1 MRVEPRV
8 LSGTRLVEA
17 WLGGSPAAEGFVP
30 GPGGDPGAYLAKA
43 REVDDRMGPGDRRL
57 AASALAGGGPCG
69 MERLEAFVDR
79 GGYVVITG
87 QQPGLFG
94 GPLYALYKGFTA
106 AALAR
111 RLEAV
116 TGRPVLPV
124 FWIASE
130 DHDWDEV
137 RATHVLDVRNRLQEV
152 AIPKRGPGPGN
163 SIHRLRAGVEMAEAL
178 GRLLTLMP
186 ETDFLPKWQRL
197 LEGVCRPESTLSDA
211 YAELLHALLGPAGV
225 FTAAAHDPVLK
236 RRAIPALLQELAESG
251 AREEAVRRQGETIL
265 GAGFDLQVPHLPGA
279 TNVFVELDG
288 RRERVFRDGA
298 GYRLRGSERSV
309 TFQDI
314 GAIAEDDPSRVSP
327 NVLLRPVIESL
338 LYPAIA
344 AVAGPGE
351 VAYLA
356 QTAPVFA
363 AHGIGMPVVHP
374 RLAAAVIEAKVG
386 KVLAKYGLAIDDL
399 TGPFPEIAGRFAR
412 GSIPEGVQ
420 SALKDLRRSL
430 GQGSARLARSVSEID
445 PTLTGPVRSLQSQS
459 FALLAEV
466 EKKAVQSLK
475 RANEVSLAQLR
486 KAKRHLFPL
495 GRPQERV
502 LNPFYYLVRYDQA
515 FLDALARRAEE
526 AVLSGPP
533 AR

>member
-1 MRVEPRV
+1 MRFSAPP
-8 LSGTRLVEA
+8 A
-17 WLGGSPAAEGFVP
+17 YSPCRRTSRISSA
-30 GPGGDPGAYLAKA
+30 GA
-43 REVDDRMGPGDRRL
+43 V
-57 AASALAGGGPCG
+57 
-69 MERLEAFVDR
+69 
-79 GGYVVITG
+79 
-87 QQPGLFG
+87 
-94 GPLYALYKGFTA
+94 
-106 AALAR
+106 
-111 RLEAV
+111 
-116 TGRPVLPV
+116 
-124 FWIASE
+124 
-130 DHDWDEV
+130 
-137 RATHVLDVRNRLQEV
+137 
-152 AIPKRGPGPGN
+152 
-163 SIHRLRAGVEMAEAL
+163 
-178 GRLLTLMP
+178 
-186 ETDFLPKWQRL
+186 
-197 LEGVCRPESTLSDA
+197 
-211 YAELLHALLGPAGV
+211 
-225 FTAAAHDPVLK
+225 
-236 RRAIPALLQELAESG
+236 PALLQELAESG

-288 RRERVFRDGA
+288 RRERVFRDGS
-298 GYRLRGSERSV
+298 GYRLRGSERRV
-309 TFQDI
+309 TFRDI
-314 GAIAEDDPSRVSP
+314 GSIAEDDPSRVSP

-338 LYPAIA
+338 LFPAIA

-374 RLAAAVIEAKVG
+374 RLAAAVVEAKVG

-399 TGPFPEIAGRFAR
+399 AAPFPEIAGRFAR

-430 GQGSARLARSVSEID
+430 GQGSARLARSVAEID
-445 PTLTGPVRSLQSQS
+445 PTLTGPVKSLQSQS

-486 KAKRHLFPL
+486 KAKLHLFPL

-526 AVLSGPP
+526 AVLGGPS
-533 AR
+533 AV

>member
-1 MRVEPRV
+1 M
-8 LSGTRLVEA
+8 
-17 WLGGSPAAEGFVP
+17 
-30 GPGGDPGAYLAKA
+30 
-43 REVDDRMGPGDRRL
+43 
-57 AASALAGGGPCG
+57 
-69 MERLEAFVDR
+69 
-79 GGYVVITG
+79 
-87 QQPGLFG
+87 
-94 GPLYALYKGFTA
+94 
-106 AALAR
+106 
-111 RLEAV
+111 
-116 TGRPVLPV
+116 
-124 FWIASE
+124 
-130 DHDWDEV
+130 
-137 RATHVLDVRNRLQEV
+137 LDVRNRLQEV
-152 AIPKRGPGPGN
+152 AIPERGPAHGG

-225 FTAAAHDPVLK
+225 FTVSAHEPDLK
-236 RRAIPALLQELAESG
+236 RRAVPALLQELAESG

-288 RRERVFRDGA
+288 RRERVFRDGS
-298 GYRLRGSERSV
+298 GYRLRGSERRV
-309 TFQDI
+309 TFRDI
-314 GAIAEDDPSRVSP
+314 GSIAEDDPSRVSP

-338 LYPAIA
+338 LFPAIA

-374 RLAAAVIEAKVG
+374 RLAAAVVEAKVG

-399 TGPFPEIAGRFAR
+399 ADPFPEIAGRFAR

-430 GQGSARLARSVSEID
+430 GQGSARLARSVAEID
-445 PTLTGPVRSLQSQS
+445 PTLTGPVKSLQSQS

-486 KAKRHLFPL
+486 KAKLHLFPL

-526 AVLSGPP
+526 AVLGGPS
-533 AR
+533 AV